1 MGFAW
6 LHVVPRCCT
15 SITSRHCFSSSLAI
29 LLRGSIVIYLRVN
42 YSSQIVSKCESGSY
56 SHLEPR
62 QKDSSPYCSLAFTLA
77 PCLLAWHAGQYEK
90 IDSMYGGLCWLN
102 LVVNVCHLISVA
114 LCSQSVL
121 AIYVCTVLMWRRR
134 RCSTLIHDLELLSAN
149 TSHHGIQLSRSFR
162 STQQE

>member
-90 IDSMYGGLCWLN
+90 IE
-102 LVVNVCHLISVA
+102 A
-114 LCSQSVL
+114 
-121 AIYVCTVLMWRRR
+121 
-134 RCSTLIHDLELLSAN
+134 
-149 TSHHGIQLSRSFR
+149 
-162 STQQE
+162 